1 MDMSSTQHSSGA
13 NSSRNLVRQAADP
26 ASRMTDAL
34 LKRSK
39 TKGNIDQPRTLASFP
54 AAMPPLPDT
63 GIDEAIATLSGQQ
76 YRVFMLLGDG
86 QTNKQIGRV
95 LGIAESTVKAH
106 VSVVFAK
113 LGCKKRTMAA
123 LLAVHDRHAQHI
135 QKNAPAS
142 R

>member
-106 VSVVFAK
+106 VSVQNSDARRGRWPPCLRCMTAMRSTF
-113 LGCKKRTMAA
+113 KRM
-123 LLAVHDRHAQHI
+123 LPPVVE
-135 QKNAPAS
+135 
-142 R
+142 